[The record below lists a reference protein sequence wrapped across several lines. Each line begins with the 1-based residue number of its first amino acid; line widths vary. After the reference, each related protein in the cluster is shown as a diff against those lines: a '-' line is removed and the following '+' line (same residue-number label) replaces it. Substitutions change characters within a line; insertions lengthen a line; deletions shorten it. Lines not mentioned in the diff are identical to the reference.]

1 MAANTSPTAERRNAT
16 IAISSGRSTALGF
29 AAVLM
34 WSLLAVLTAASGPVP
49 PLQLAAMT
57 FLIGGLVGLVAA
69 AAQGRLA
76 QTRPPLVFFLLGLY
90 GPFGDTVCYFVALK
104 LAPPA
109 EANLIHYLWPLL
121 IVLFAGLLPGHRL
134 RPRHLLAALCGLAAM
149 AVILGGGFAGRLDAS
164 AWIGYGVALAGA
176 FVWASY
182 SVLSRRIADVPTE
195 GLSVTLLTAAALSA
209 IAHALFEK
217 TVWPT
222 SIVPWIGIVGLGLG
236 PIGAAYFLWDI
247 GMKKGDVSLLGV
259 ASYAAPVLS
268 TIIFGIDGLCA
279 GELVAGRRVPARRR
293 RRRRRIDRPLG
304 AARTGHAACSDRPRR
319 NRAEHRAR
327 ARRGS
332 PRSPAGRRASR
343 PRRVRRPSRSS

>member
-1 MAANTSPTAERRNAT
+1 MAANTSPTAEPDAGL
-16 IAISSGRSTALGF
+16 AISSSSGRGTTLGF

-34 WSLLAVLTAASGPVP
+34 WSLLAALTAASGPVP
-49 PLQLAAMT
+49 PLQLGALT
-57 FLIGGLVGLVAA
+57 FLIGGLVGIVAA
-69 AAQGRLA
+69 AVRGRLA
-76 QTRPPLVFFLLGLY
+76 HVRPPLVFFLLGLY

-121 IVLFAGLLPGHRL
+121 IVLFAALLPGHRL

-182 SVLSRRIADVPTE
+182 SVLSRRIAHVPTE
-195 GLSVTLLTAAALSA
+195 GLSLTLLTAAALA
-209 IAHALFEK
+209 TIGHLLMET

-222 SIVPWIGIVGLGLG
+222 SIVPWVGIVGLGLG
-236 PIGAAYFLWDI
+236 PIGAAYFLWDV

-268 TIIFGIDGLCA
+268 TII
-279 GELVAGRRVPARRR
+279 LVATGFAPASWSLA
-293 RRRRRIDRPLG
+293 IACLLVVAGAVIASTDR
-304 AARTGHAACSDRPRR
+304 
-319 NRAEHRAR
+319 
-327 ARRGS
+327 
-332 PRSPAGRRASR
+332 
-343 PRRVRRPSRSS
+343 

>member
-1 MAANTSPTAERRNAT
+1 MAANTSPTAEPVG
-16 IAISSGRSTALGF
+16 IAIEASSGRGTALGF
-29 AAVLM
+29 GAVLM

-57 FLIGGLVGLVAA
+57 FCIGGLVGLVAA

-76 QTRPPLVFFLLGLY
+76 QIRPPLAFFLLGLY

-121 IVLFAGLLPGHRL
+121 IVLFAGMLPGHRL
-134 RPRHLLAALCGLAAM
+134 RPRHLFAALCGLAAM
-149 AVILGGGFAGRLDAS
+149 AVILGGGFAGRLDAQ
-164 AWIGYGVALAGA
+164 AWIGYGVALFGA

-195 GLSVTLLTAAALSA
+195 GLTLTLLTASALSA
-209 IAHALFEK
+209 IAHVLFET
-217 TVWPT
+217 TVWPA
-222 SIVPWIGIVGLGLG
+222 SLVPWIGIVGLGLG
-236 PIGAAYFLWDI
+236 PIGAAYFLWDV

-268 TIIFGIDGLCA
+268 TIILVLTGFAPPSWSLAAACA
-279 GELVAGRRVPARRR
+279 FVVAGAIIASTDRGTLRPAE
-293 RRRRRIDRPLG
+293 IADE
-304 AARTGHAACSDRPRR
+304 T
-319 NRAEHRAR
+319 
-327 ARRGS
+327 
-332 PRSPAGRRASR
+332 
-343 PRRVRRPSRSS
+343 